1 MANESLTAGPRSA
14 SSEERDL
21 FLLMLVHDIR
31 TPLASIAGLLEH
43 ARELNHELNRGGAGC
58 PASAE
63 QDELL
68 GLAQGE
74 TRHLLDLTGDLLEM
88 GRLRGAPVPLEP
100 APVADLDDLVH
111 QAVLDALG
119 HRPAANVRVQIDP
132 RARSLTADRTLL
144 RRILANLLRNA
155 GRHAGEGGTIR
166 LEVAVSGDDVIFSVE
181 DDGPGIPA
189 GSGDSIFRPFVR
201 MGGAAGG
208 RSGGSGLGL
217 AFCKAAVAEHGGR
230 IWVEEGEAGGGR
242 LRFSLPLGGPV

>member
-1 MANESLTAGPRSA
+1 MLAARRLLSSLDMANESLTAGPRSA

-43 ARELNHELNRGGAGC
+43 ARELNRGGAGC

-111 QAVLDALG
+111 EAALAALG
-119 HRPAANVRVQIDP
+119 DRPAAKIRVQLDP

-155 GRHAGEGGTIR
+155 GRHAGEDRKSTR
-166 LEVAVSGDDVIFSVE
+166 L
-181 DDGPGIPA
+181 
-189 GSGDSIFRPFVR
+189 
-201 MGGAAGG
+201 
-208 RSGGSGLGL
+208 
-217 AFCKAAVAEHGGR
+217 
-230 IWVEEGEAGGGR
+230 
-242 LRFSLPLGGPV
+242 